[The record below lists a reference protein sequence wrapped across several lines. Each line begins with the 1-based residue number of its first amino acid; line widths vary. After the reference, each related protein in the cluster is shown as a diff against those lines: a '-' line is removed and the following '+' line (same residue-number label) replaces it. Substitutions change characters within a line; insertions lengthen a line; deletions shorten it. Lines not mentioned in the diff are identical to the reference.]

1 MAEYINMQQTEYDE
15 LQNCLRSLHGEVVKA
30 EQEIRDQI
38 LVLVDYD
45 GGLYVK
51 GISAIIIDVLLNM
64 SLTAKSLRNDFDDSE
79 QAVAAFIASVIEA
92 DVTST

>member
-15 LQNCLRSLHGEVVKA
+15 LQNRLRVLHGEVVKT

-38 LVLVDYD
+38 QSLVDYD

-51 GISAIIIDVLLNM
+51 GISAIISDILLSMFIAVNGF
-64 SLTAKSLRNDFDDSE
+64 KNDFEDSE
-79 QAVAAFIASVIEA
+79 QAVAAFIISVIEA